1 MADINQATTA
11 DSAHF
16 WAGSQKGDDW
26 MRLHYENAEITFSLP
41 ADAELAAALI
51 KMAAGAGLTIAN
63 L

>member
-1 MADINQATTA
+1 
-11 DSAHF
+11 
-16 WAGSQKGDDW
+16 